1 MGQPSVASPP
11 LGGTHLFRDCCD
23 DGPVSQTRP
32 STGWGRWNIWP
43 GDVGPRLGVPEALGR
58 QPWTGFSTLW
68 GSYPHRQELPVGP
81 TTPSSKLSP
90 PVSVPV
96 TTEALG
102 TANGV
107 AVVTLTGQGVSISL
121 THVLKTVVVRKLE
134 VGPQR
139 GEVSSSESAKAW
151 IEASHLL
158 GSC

>member
-1 MGQPSVASPP
+1 MEYLAWGCWAQAGGPWGSGEAAMDGQS
-11 LGGTHLFRDCCD
+11 R
-23 DGPVSQTRP
+23 
-32 STGWGRWNIWP
+32 
-43 GDVGPRLGVPEALGR
+43 
-58 QPWTGFSTLW
+58 FSTLW

-107 AVVTLTGQGVSISL
+107 AVVTLTGQGVCISL
-121 THVLKTVVVRKLE
+121 THVLKTVIVRKLE
-134 VGPQR
+134 VGSQR